1 MILLGQVSMTNLL
14 VPDLP
19 SKTDLGSDQGFP
31 DSAAEG
37 EGEVPEVEGD
47 SLVIL
52 PIRTAL

>member
-14 VPDLP
+14 APDLP

-37 EGEVPEVEGD
+37 EGEVPEGEGD
-47 SLVIL
+47 SLEIL
-52 PIRTAL
+52 PTRTAL